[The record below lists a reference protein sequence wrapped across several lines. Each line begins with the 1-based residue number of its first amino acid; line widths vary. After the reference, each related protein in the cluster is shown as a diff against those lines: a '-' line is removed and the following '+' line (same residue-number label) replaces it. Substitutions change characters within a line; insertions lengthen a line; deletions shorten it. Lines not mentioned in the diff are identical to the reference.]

1 MDRFAYTKRD
11 GTEDLLPK
19 RSEPFSHL
27 LPQQVPVEL
36 FAGGSAYEK
45 TEGSIEPRLYFIIS
59 GGTTREKC
67 FLQTLINNKD
77 NVFHSLKLVFLTS
90 VKKAGGLTP
99 KMMALQW
106 REIQKKG
113 CISLQGRVYLL
124 EDFDKV
130 YMITDVDHYEDELRQ
145 ILLSGSQPCEWVISN
160 PDIEVWLYYC
170 YFDNPKVDLESVRLA
185 PLSRRPSQMKA
196 MNAKLHPGGIDPRKA
211 FFNMKR
217 GIVNAKKCYEED
229 VAHFPALFSTQMWR
243 LCEDIEGVMPEE
255 FEKWRQAE
263 IERIRRNRKQVR
275 EPKSTN

>member
-1 MDRFAYTKRD
+1 MDRFAYTKSD

-19 RSEPFSHL
+19 RSEPFSHH

-59 GGTTREKC
+59 GGTTREKR

-77 NVFHSLKLVFLTS
+77 NVFRSLKLVFLTS

-99 KMMALQW
+99 KMMAIQW
-106 REIQKKG
+106 QEIQQAG
-113 CISLQGRVYLL
+113 RISQNGRDYVL

-130 YMITDVDHYEDELRQ
+130 YMITDVDHYEAELRDT
-145 ILLSGSQPCEWVISN
+145 LLSGSQSCDWVISN

-170 YFDNPKVDLESVRLA
+170 YFDNPKVDLESVRLVK
-185 PLSRRPSQMKA
+185 PSQRSSQMKA
-196 MNAKLHPGGIDPRKA
+196 INDRLHKGGIDPRKA

-217 GIVNAKKCYEED
+217 GIANAKKCYEED
-229 VAHFPALFSTQMWR
+229 AAHFPALFSTQMWR
-243 LCEDIEGVMPEE
+243 FCEDIEGVMSEE
-255 FEKWRQAE
+255 FEKCHQAE
-263 IERIRRNRKQVR
+263 VERIRRYRK
-275 EPKSTN
+275 